1 MTISASVISEFGAL
15 DCVGNLG
22 RNRAAAVVGDSENWA
37 VQERL
42 YKIIRRIDQPDSLPK
57 LIDSRSRRTIGVAQ
71 INCDRNDRSVEHRGA
86 TLRWVLA
93 DHAVLPN
100 VVGTSIQIDAGS
112 FKMTGEIHDRIDPLW
127 ESMRCGDIALLG
139 MYFVELTI

>member
-1 MTISASVISEFGAL
+1 MPISASVIAEFGAL

-57 LIDSRSRRTIGVAQ
+57 LIDSRSRRTIGLAQ
-71 INCDRNDRSVEHRGA
+71 SNCDRNDRSFERSGA

-93 DHAVLPN
+93 DHAVLPT
-100 VVGTSIQIDAGS
+100 GAWTSIQLGPGS
-112 FKMTGEIHDRIDPLW
+112 LKMTGE
-127 ESMRCGDIALLG
+127 
-139 MYFVELTI
+139 